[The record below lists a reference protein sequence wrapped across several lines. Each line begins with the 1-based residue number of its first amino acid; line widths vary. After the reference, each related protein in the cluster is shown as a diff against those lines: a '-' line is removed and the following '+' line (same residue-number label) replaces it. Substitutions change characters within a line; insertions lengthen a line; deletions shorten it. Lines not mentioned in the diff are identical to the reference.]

1 MKKAITKI
9 IILFAGLLILLSIL
23 NISSGPGQLQG
34 QSLEEELQRIKEER
48 EEAQKKIDEVK
59 KTERYYM
66 GEVSQVEEQLI
77 GALSELDGFNAQL
90 ADAKSIVDRTTIEL
104 VLKEEELNKIED
116 ELSKNINSKLIDF
129 QKAVPYYLKNPS
141 LIYEQN
147 QAKFLCSVL
156 LQ

>member
-1 MKKAITKI
+1 MKKTITKI
-9 IILFAGLLILLSIL
+9 IILFAGLLILLSAF
-23 NISSGPGQLQG
+23 NISLAPGQLQG

-59 KTERYYM
+59 KTEQHYM

-77 GALSELDGFNAQL
+77 GALSELDGFNVQL

-116 ELSKNINSKLIDF
+116 NF
-129 QKAVPYYLKNPS
+129 LKRS
-141 LIYEQN
+141 
-147 QAKFLCSVL
+147 
-156 LQ
+156 